1 MWQWIIGVLYSVFSI
16 ADKATPT
23 AEERKAKYEV
33 KKPRL
38 MSDELAEIQDDAF
51 DRTKRK
57 WEVPIADDIRLV
69 NNDLD
74 KEQQDELIANVERMV
89 YKFRVS
95 RPRKYATWLA
105 GSEAAK
111 IRDR

>member
-1 MWQWIIGVLYSVFSI
+1 MWQWILGIIYSIFSI

-38 MSDELAEIQDDAF
+38 MSDELAKIQEKAF

-74 KEQQDELIANVERMV
+74 KEQQEELIANVERMV
-89 YKFRVS
+89 YRFRVKKA
-95 RPRKYATWLA
+95 RRFATWLA
-105 GSEAAK
+105 GSEAAR
-111 IRDR
+111 IRDK